1 MKPLIPQTFFIDG
14 PAGKLETV
22 LAEPDSLRPCGIAV
36 IAHPHPLH
44 GGAMD
49 NKVVHTL
56 FKALLELEFITVRF
70 NFRGVGQSEGSY
82 GEGTGETED
91 MIAVTQAVREQF
103 NTPSSKL
110 PLLLAGFSFGG
121 AIAARAAQQLRPQK
135 LVLVAPS
142 VDRLQAPS
150 VAGIAAN
157 VLIIHGDQD
166 DVVPLQTV
174 LDWAA
179 PQELPVVVI
188 PGGEHFFHGRLPVLK
203 RIVLESGGIKCS
215 G

>member
-174 LDWAA
+174 LNWAA

-188 PGGEHFFHGRLPVLK
+188 PGGEHFFHGRLHILK
-203 RIVLESGGIKCS
+203 RIVLKSWGIKCS